1 MLRSSAALPLFL
13 LVSSCSLLSSCS
25 VKKYAINK
33 LGDALAGTGTTFAS
47 DDDPDLIRAA
57 VPFSLKLVE
66 SLLAE
71 NPKHKGLL
79 LAAARGFTQYAY
91 AFVQE
96 DADEAE
102 DTDRA
107 RAAALRAR
115 AAKLYVRAR
124 NYGLQGLEVKHK
136 DFVARLKANPKDAV
150 RELKKS
156 DVAMMY
162 WTAISWAAA
171 LSASHDLMM
180 LPEIPRF
187 EALADRV
194 VELDEAFDEGVI
206 HGFLITY
213 EMSRLNPK
221 PDRIAIAKAHLDR
234 NLALAAGHQ
243 AQPYVIY
250 AESVL
255 VAQKDKAGFQEMLRQ
270 ALRVDINKW
279 PEHRQLNL
287 AMQRRARWLL
297 SRTDKLFPPPRT
309 Q

>member
-1 MLRSSAALPLFL
+1 MRSRTAVLPLIF
-13 LVSSCSLLSSCS
+13 LLSSCS

-47 DDDPDLIRAA
+47 DDDPELIRSA
-57 VPFSLKLVE
+57 VPFSLKLIE

-71 NPKHKGLL
+71 NPRHEGLL
-79 LAAARGFTQYAY
+79 LAAARGFTQYSY

-102 DTDRA
+102 DTDRV

-124 NYGLQGLEVKHK
+124 NYGLQGLDVKHK
-136 DFVARLKANPKDAV
+136 DFTARLKANPKEAV
-150 RELKKS
+150 RDLKKS

-162 WTAISWAAA
+162 WTTLSWAAA
-171 LSASHDLMM
+171 LSTSHDFMM

-194 VELDEAFDEGVI
+194 VELDEAFEEGVI
-206 HGFLITY
+206 HQFLIAY

-221 PDRIAIAKAHLDR
+221 PDRFAIAKAHFDR
-234 NLALAAGHQ
+234 NMALAADHQ
-243 AQPYVIY
+243 AGPLVIY

-255 VAQKDKAGFQEMLRQ
+255 VVQKDQAGFEDMLGR
-270 ALRVDINKW
+270 ALRVDVNKW

-287 AMQRRARWLL
+287 VMQRRARWLL

-309 Q
+309 E

>member
-1 MLRSSAALPLFL
+1 MPRSTALLPVFIVLA
-13 LVSSCSLLSSCS
+13 SCSP
-25 VKKYAINK
+25 KKYAINQ

-47 DDDPDLIRAA
+47 DDDPELIRGAL
-57 VPFSLKLVE
+57 PFSLKLIE

-71 NPKHKGLL
+71 SPRHEGLL
-79 LAAARGFTQYAY
+79 LAACRGFTQYSY

-96 DADEAE
+96 DADELQ

-107 RAAALRAR
+107 RSAVLRAR

-124 NYGLQGLEVKHK
+124 NYCLRGLDVRHK
-136 DFVARLKANPKDAV
+136 DFVARLKANPKEAV
-150 RELKKS
+150 KELKKNE
-156 DVAMMY
+156 VEMMY
-162 WTAISWAAA
+162 WTTLSWAAA
-171 LSASHDLMM
+171 ISASHDLAM

-194 VELDEAFDEGVI
+194 VELDDTYDEGAI

-221 PDRIAIAKAHLDR
+221 PDRVALAKAHFDR
-234 NLALAAGHQ
+234 NLELAMGHQ
-243 AQPYVIY
+243 AAPFVNY
-250 AESVL
+250 AENVL
-255 VAQKDKAGFQEMLRQ
+255 VFQKDKAGFQAMLQQ
-270 ALRVDINKW
+270 AIKIDPNTW

-287 AMQRRARWLL
+287 LMQRRARWLL

-309 Q
+309 